1 MPVLKKTEKNKTPV
15 KEQEDSERDSEIF
28 QGLDADMI
36 QFLKETVAKDKWKA
50 RAKVLRKV
58 AEKRAS

>member
-15 KEQEDSERDSEIF
+15 KEQEDSERESEIF

-36 QFLKETVAKDKWKA
+36 QFLKETVAKD
-50 RAKVLRKV
+50 
-58 AEKRAS
+58 